1 MLSKLNLN
9 GGELI
14 FENISTYTESTFQ
27 ENLLFIKYGKRYC
40 VDVDWNPLALPHGLF
55 FIRVIEDCD
64 WDAPLLELKVS
75 SFDQIIEATQEAI
88 NFIVKFINENPN
100 NPIRESALD

>member
-64 WDAPLLELKVS
+64 WDAPLLELYSDPLCQDTKMNLFRSHDHLKVC
-75 SFDQIIEATQEAI
+75 
-88 NFIVKFINENPN
+88 
-100 NPIRESALD
+100 